1 MVTVSCTQFKPLVKP
16 DLSDSCSMKAAPF
29 LSATAA
35 ASEDGG
41 PQKKA
46 RASEEESFEEKLMSV
61 ATAMSELAP
70 ALKLV
75 GERMA
80 NESASHD
87 SITQGLL
94 AITERMERISEN
106 MKVTAEANK
115 EQPPQPRH
123 PILVRERAMRD
134 LSLRLRGMKTMAA
147 ELLDQA
153 GQGPQ
158 LESPMDEV
166 RYDGGQEDTCRD
178 AVKELTTEFRSVM
191 RAVNAGIVTEAVT
204 VEHLAQ
210 FTKALSAKR
219 RLFGEAMYMNGQEV
233 ISAVDYAVR
242 MLRDNTSLAAWA
254 RTTLEATEDTR
265 RETEVGG
272 SPSHEELHKSA
283 CQMTVGLMGPLRW
296 SDRKSWRTS
305 DPGDPKWMHAEHMT
319 MKEHVTED
327 LMLEL
332 DMSTADFEE
341 KAVRTVIGMS
351 LCCMPIVINIAVAK
365 TMWDVGHDSTR
376 AMIYDCFLFYFEG
389 VKGPAFVAEVLD
401 KRFVWRHLLMSRR
414 MLSNVL
420 KEDEITMTGHLDRLS
435 SKVDKLADVMGE
447 GR

>member
-1 MVTVSCTQFKPLVKP
+1 MVTVSCAQFKPLVKP

-29 LSATAA
+29 VSATAA
-35 ASEDGG
+35 ASEDGEG
-41 PQKKA
+41 PQKEA
-46 RASEEESFEEKLMSV
+46 RSSEEESFEEKFKSV

-70 ALKLV
+70 ALKFV

-80 NESASHD
+80 NEPASHD

-94 AITERMERISEN
+94 AITGMMERISEN

-147 ELLDQA
+147 ELLHQA

-191 RAVNAGIVTEAVT
+191 RAVNDAAGIVTEAVT

-210 FTKALSAKR
+210 FSKALSAKR

-233 ISAVDYAVR
+233 IPKGDYAVG

-254 RTTLEATEDTR
+254 KTTLEATEDTR
-265 RETEVGG
+265 RETEMGG
-272 SPSHEELHKSA
+272 SPSHEELHKFA
-283 CQMTVGLMGPLRW
+283 CQLTVALMGPLRW
-296 SDRKSWRTS
+296 S
-305 DPGDPKWMHAEHMT
+305 
-319 MKEHVTED
+319 
-327 LMLEL
+327 
-332 DMSTADFEE
+332 
-341 KAVRTVIGMS
+341 
-351 LCCMPIVINIAVAK
+351 
-365 TMWDVGHDSTR
+365 TR
-376 AMIYDCFLFYFEG
+376 
-389 VKGPAFVAEVLD
+389 
-401 KRFVWRHLLMSRR
+401 
-414 MLSNVL
+414 
-420 KEDEITMTGHLDRLS
+420 S
-435 SKVDKLADVMGE
+435 S
-447 GR
+447 